1 MDDKQSET
9 EEVDSNTVKLVK
21 DIEEE
26 KEPES
31 EPELTEGIVKTES
44 EVVSEPVT
52 DEEPTSEPVAVV
64 TEEKECE
71 TLIVTP
77 IKLWT
82 ENDSGDVK
90 DLEDFLNA
98 FEWES
103 LEVDGIYW
111 ESDFEAVKRFQLK
124 YASDILTPWDIKAP
138 TWYVYKTT
146 TKKINEVYCSQ

>member
-1 MDDKQSET
+1 MMISLIIQGVADIGKNIAILQASDN
-9 EEVDSNTVKLVK
+9 SNTVKLVK

-77 IKLWT
+77 IKL
-82 ENDSGDVK
+82 
-90 DLEDFLNA
+90 
-98 FEWES
+98 
-103 LEVDGIYW
+103 
-111 ESDFEAVKRFQLK
+111 
-124 YASDILTPWDIKAP
+124 
-138 TWYVYKTT
+138 
-146 TKKINEVYCSQ
+146 